1 MIGYVVF
8 KYPIIYQKYAYFIVW
23 LFIWEMQIWHKK
35 WLFQSE
41 KPQNDDDKSWQIHDS
56 QCIIRFFDSIDNPLD
71 TENAAFKEKKKKV
84 LFRET
89 QEESFLSSDNY
100 RLDTAWYYYI

>member
-1 MIGYVVF
+1 MI
-8 KYPIIYQKYAYFIVW
+8 Q
-23 LFIWEMQIWHKK
+23 
-35 WLFQSE
+35 FQSE

-71 TENAAFKEKKKKV
+71 TENAAFKESKKKKV

-89 QEESFLSSDNY
+89 QELRVSYLRTITD
-100 RLDTAWYYYI
+100 

>member
-1 MIGYVVF
+1 
-8 KYPIIYQKYAYFIVW
+8 
-23 LFIWEMQIWHKK
+23 MQIWHKK

-71 TENAAFKEKKKKV
+71 TENAAFKEKKKEGP
-84 LFRET
+84 LSRDSGGE
-89 QEESFLSSDNY
+89 FLIFGQLQI
-100 RLDTAWYYYI
+100 R

>member
-1 MIGYVVF
+1 M
-8 KYPIIYQKYAYFIVW
+8 
-23 LFIWEMQIWHKK
+23 
-35 WLFQSE
+35 FQSE

-71 TENAAFKEKKKKV
+71 TENAAFKERKKKKV

-100 RLDTAWYYYI
+100 RLDTNMVLLHIM

>member
-1 MIGYVVF
+1 
-8 KYPIIYQKYAYFIVW
+8 
-23 LFIWEMQIWHKK
+23 MQIWHKK

-71 TENAAFKEKKKKV
+71 TENAAFKESKKEEGP
-84 LFRET
+84 LSRDSGA
-89 QEESFLSSDNY
+89 ESFLSSDNY
-100 RLDTAWYYYI
+100 RLDKYYMVLLHIM

>member
-1 MIGYVVF
+1 
-8 KYPIIYQKYAYFIVW
+8 
-23 LFIWEMQIWHKK
+23 MQIWHKK

-71 TENAAFKEKKKKV
+71 TENAAFKEKKEGP
-84 LFRET
+84 LSRDSGGE
-89 QEESFLSSDNY
+89 FLIFGQLQI
-100 RLDTAWYYYI
+100 RYY